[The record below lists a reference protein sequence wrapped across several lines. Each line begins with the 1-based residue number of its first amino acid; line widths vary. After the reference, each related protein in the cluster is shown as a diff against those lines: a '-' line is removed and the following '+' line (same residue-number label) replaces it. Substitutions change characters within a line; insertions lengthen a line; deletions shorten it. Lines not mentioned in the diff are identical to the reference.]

1 MGFDQEN
8 VKPRDAGG
16 FALLGRRDSGFLEIL
31 AYDAEEGK
39 VLCLFETQ
47 DLAEAFSRISPEVR
61 DQGWRV
67 YVMTTEKLPTLVED
81 FDYVTVNPPPQV
93 DSKKEL
99 VEASGFARSLR
110 HRISRDVG

>member
-1 MGFDQEN
+1 MNLDQEN
-8 VKPRDAGG
+8 TKPGGMDG
-16 FALLGRRDSGFLEIL
+16 FALLGRRDSGFLEVL
-31 AYDAEEGK
+31 AYDAKQGT

-61 DQGWRV
+61 EQGWRV
-67 YVMTTEKLPTLVED
+67 CKMTMGKLPALVEN

-110 HRISRDVG
+110 HRTSPDVD

>member
-1 MGFDQEN
+1 MNFDQEN
-8 VKPRDAGG
+8 AKPGGMDG
-16 FALLGRRDSGFLEIL
+16 FALLGRRDSGFLEVL
-31 AYDAEEGK
+31 AYDAEEGT

-67 YVMTTEKLPTLVED
+67 CVMTTEKLPALVEG

-110 HRISRDVG
+110 HRTSPNVD